1 MKRFV
6 VALAALI
13 VGSAVW
19 ADIPPPPPAAG
30 FKRVPIEYKVE
41 LAQAFPEFTFF
52 QVDYWGGVTTVK
64 GINLIPKEPSVVK
77 VAHRGTSLFAVP
89 KEAVKG
95 YATEKELHD
104 AIIHVKV
111 TGAAWLQIGGDTS
124 PDIKKEDPRTEIVKE
139 YIVEKIDPKEGII
152 LRKAKKD
159 EKSTGDTPLLGA
171 VIERATRKAN
181 KDEKGAGDAPD
192 DQGTEPVPDKGNVAF
207 VDVASGDIPYGG
219 LWVAGVAASLALIL
233 AGLWLV
239 RRNRGSPHP
248 EGHH

>member
-52 QVDYWGGVTTVK
+52 LVNWGPQGTVK
-64 GINLIPKEPSVVK
+64 EIKLIPKEPSVVK
-77 VAHRGTSLFAVP
+77 VGHYGTRLFAVP
-89 KEAVKG
+89 KEAAKG

-104 AIIHVKV
+104 AITDLKV
-111 TGAAWLQIGGDTS
+111 PGAARLQIGSDTS
-124 PDIKKEDPRTEIVKE
+124 PDIKKEDPRTKIVKV

-152 LRKAKKD
+152 LRKA
-159 EKSTGDTPLLGA
+159 
-171 VIERATRKAN
+171 N
-181 KDEKGAGDAPD
+181 KDEKGTGDAPD
-192 DQGTEPVPDKGNVAF
+192 DEDSETGLDKDNVSF
-207 VDVASGDIPYGG
+207 VDIPRSR
-219 LWVAGVAASLALIL
+219 LWVAGVAACLALTL
-233 AGLWLV
+233 AGLWLA
-239 RRNRGSPHP
+239 RRSRGEPH
-248 EGHH
+248 